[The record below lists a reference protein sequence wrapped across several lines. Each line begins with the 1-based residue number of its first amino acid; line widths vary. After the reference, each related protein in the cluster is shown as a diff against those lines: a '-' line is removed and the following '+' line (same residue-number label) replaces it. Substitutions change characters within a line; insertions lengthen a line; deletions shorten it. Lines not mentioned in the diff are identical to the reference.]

1 MRLTQAAI
9 VDDFSLP
16 FFTEEAT
23 PSSLTI
29 ATVDSTFGIGTR
41 LNAWLRF
48 LSELSLVGRPKTL
61 IYCCGLPLVSGMHI
75 WVLIKL
81 DRYLISK
88 EDSPFPPRRRKHLFD
103 CV

>member
-29 ATVDSTFGIGTR
+29 AIVDSTFGP
-41 LNAWLRF
+41 F
-48 LSELSLVGRPKTL
+48 KCLVTFPIRTL
-61 IYCCGLPLVSGMHI
+61 FGWSTKDP
-75 WVLIKL
+75 
-81 DRYLISK
+81 YLLLWATTGKWDAHMVIDK
-88 EDSPFPPRRRKHLFD
+88 AG
-103 CV
+103 